1 MGRQLLAAGLLLAV
15 CVLIHALGT
24 LVIGHQLNRR
34 MVAHAGAVTRHA
46 FLLLIALSLFLF
58 ALHAVEMLIWATA
71 YWWTDAPPSFDVAF
85 YFSVSSYTTV
95 GYGDVV
101 LGPEWRTFGAAEAVV
116 GVLLLG
122 WSTALLFLV
131 IQRLHR
137 PVS

>member
-1 MGRQLLAAGLLLAV
+1 MGGQLLAAGLLLAV
-15 CVLIHALGT
+15 CVLLHALGT
-24 LVIGHQLNRR
+24 LVIGNQLNRR
-34 MVAHAGAVTRHA
+34 RVAHANAMSRHV
-46 FLLLIALSLFLF
+46 FLLLVSLSLFLF
-58 ALHAVEMLIWATA
+58 ALHAAEMLIWAAA
-71 YWWTDAPPSFDVAF
+71 YWWVEALPSFDVAF

-101 LGPEWRTFGAAEAVV
+101 LDPEWRVFGAAEAVV

-137 PVS
+137 PTS